1 MRFRPVNRVVV
12 HDARDE
18 QCRRPRRYWT
28 RRTSK
33 MKSLTVATLV
43 LSLSVAS
50 IAAAQN
56 ENSQNP
62 TPSKPGVA
70 RENETSGGKRINP
83 TSHTY
88 QLNPTSHTYQKGER
102 LSLAHGSFDEV
113 ADWNAHHLAMPAEDY
128 HWVYYGDNYLL
139 VRIDTG
145 VIIDIV
151 KASWGA
157 GRG

>member
-70 RENETSGGKRINP
+70 RENETSGGKRIN
-83 TSHTY
+83 S
-88 QLNPTSHTYQKGER
+88 TSHTYQKGER

>member
-1 MRFRPVNRVVV
+1 
-12 HDARDE
+12 
-18 QCRRPRRYWT
+18 
-28 RRTSK
+28 

-43 LSLSVAS
+43 LSQLVGSL
-50 IAAAQN
+50 AAAQS

-62 TPSKPGVA
+62 APSKPGVT
-70 RENETSGGKRINP
+70 RESETSGGKRI
-83 TSHTY
+83 
-88 QLNPTSHTYQKGER
+88 NPTSHTYQKGER

-113 ADWNAHHLAMPAEDY
+113 TDWNAHHLAMPAEDH

-139 VRIDTG
+139 ARIDTG

>member
-1 MRFRPVNRVVV
+1 MKFPPVNRVVV
-12 HDARDE
+12 HHVRDE
-18 QCRRPRRYWT
+18 QKTVGGRGGVGRDETC
-28 RRTSK
+28 K

-43 LSLSVAS
+43 LSLLVAS
-50 IAAAQN
+50 LAAAQN

-62 TPSKPGVA
+62 APSKPGVA
-70 RENETSGGKRINP
+70 RENETSGGKRI
-83 TSHTY
+83 
-88 QLNPTSHTYQKGER
+88 NPTSHTYQKGER

-113 ADWNAHHLAMPAEDY
+113 ADWNAHHLAMPAEGY

-139 VRIDTG
+139 ARIDTG

>member
-1 MRFRPVNRVVV
+1 
-12 HDARDE
+12 
-18 QCRRPRRYWT
+18 
-28 RRTSK
+28 

-70 RENETSGGKRINP
+70 RENETSGGKRIN
-83 TSHTY
+83 S
-88 QLNPTSHTYQKGER
+88 TSHTYQKGER

-128 HWVYYGDNYLL
+128 PWVYYGDNYLL